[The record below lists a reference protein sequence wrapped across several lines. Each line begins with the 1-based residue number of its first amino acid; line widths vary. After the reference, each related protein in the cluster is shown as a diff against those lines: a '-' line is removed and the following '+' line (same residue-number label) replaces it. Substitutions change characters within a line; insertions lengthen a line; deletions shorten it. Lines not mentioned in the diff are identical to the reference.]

1 VTAINACAASH
12 RISAV
17 IASSFASF
25 LPSRPAL
32 YLDNTCWKN
41 DDPQFSCLARSEG
54 EATIDPVVYRL
65 CGVPRAAERGEAGA
79 W

>member
-1 VTAINACAASH
+1 
-12 RISAV
+12 V
-17 IASSFASF
+17 IASLHRFASF